1 MEIDIFFSES
11 SELIAGKCKL
21 EIFLT
26 LKQDSLKLVHVRGVL
41 WVGLDLWNLQ
51 LGINIMLEDTH
62 MLTKKV
68 CVCKFCQCH
77 LASTFQLH
85 IYCYEHTGT

>member
-51 LGINIMLEDTH
+51 LGINIMLEDTYVDKNS
-62 MLTKKV
+62 MCMQILPMS
-68 CVCKFCQCH
+68 F
-77 LASTFQLH
+77 S
-85 IYCYEHTGT
+85 